1 MTQPDPMLRE
11 SLLEELTET
20 IRRFRAAF
28 ARALPH
34 LPPRELLWRI
44 QFMVG
49 AMAHTIAGTQLIEEV
64 HGDVLDTRDVDGIVE
79 RMICFLC
86 AGLAAPTPKEGPT

>member
-1 MTQPDPMLRE
+1 MPAA
-11 SLLEELTET
+11 
-20 IRRFRAAF
+20 RAAF
-28 ARALPH
+28 AGALPQ

-49 AMAHTIAGTQLIEEV
+49 TMAHTIAGTQLIEEV

-79 RMICFLC
+79 RMVSFLC
-86 AGLAAPTPKEGPT
+86 AGLAAPLPEEGPR